1 MTLND
6 LEEAVK
12 LLSERHVATIYAH
25 NADDFV
31 RVMIGSMNRTIYS
44 RSIPPGA
51 AFAPSVAGISVFSQQ
66 FLLPGTAL
74 LIDQFG
80 QIMQVC
86 RYEAQTQNDGND
98 EGEIGDVKL

>member
-1 MTLND
+1 MIFSD
-6 LEEAVK
+6 LEQVTK

-31 RVMIGSMNRTIYS
+31 KVMIGEMPATVYS
-44 RSIPPGA
+44 RSASPKTSFT
-51 AFAPSVAGISVFSQQ
+51 AFVAGILVSSQP

-86 RYEAQTQNDGND
+86 RYEA
-98 EGEIGDVKL
+98 EGEAESKGGTGGC